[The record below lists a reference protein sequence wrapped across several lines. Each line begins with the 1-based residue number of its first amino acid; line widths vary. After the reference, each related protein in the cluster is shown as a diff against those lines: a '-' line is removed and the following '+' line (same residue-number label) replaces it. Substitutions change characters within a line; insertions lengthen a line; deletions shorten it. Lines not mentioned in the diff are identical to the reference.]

1 VANFRKKETPRKFRE
16 ISENLGGIP
25 SQILPFSGIVQGFL
39 KPPTEVLFVMLVLW
53 LLAAFLAVIS
63 STPLD
68 DYVWKNDENY
78 KWVDLVSH
86 STLKL

>member
-1 VANFRKKETPRKFRE
+1 
-16 ISENLGGIP
+16 
-25 SQILPFSGIVQGFL
+25 
-39 KPPTEVLFVMLVLW
+39 MLVLW

-78 KWVDLVSH
+78 KWVDLVSIPF
-86 STLKL
+86 